1 MFASLLQAAVALSC
15 AALALAT
22 LSGRPLVTSR
32 IRAQRP
38 LRWVWGVPTTLAAAA
53 LFAAIWIP
61 FFTFFAASALIV
73 LMLAALATMLLQGRR
88 GGGVGWLAVLLVC
101 IVAVGALQ
109 PLGLKVLA
117 LPKADVLPHAPVS
130 AARVVKTYGP
140 GMWFEGIAAAPDGT
154 LYLAQ
159 NTGENYATGDKS
171 HVHASVIARAPDG
184 SERVFFTLPQGST
197 AGVMAIAANGTIY
210 MAGTGANRGL
220 WRIEPNGTGRLFA
233 PLPKGAWPNGV
244 TLGPDGNVYVADAAL
259 GTIWRVDPRS
269 GAAAKAYE
277 GDVLRARTYIALPP
291 GANGLHFF
299 GRDLYVT
306 VSDAG
311 TLLKFHL
318 GDDGRLAAP
327 TVAARGVPADDFAI
341 DSHGAVFLT
350 THIYNQLVRVDADGR
365 RTVIADAAQGVIGA
379 TDAVFGTGPDDRDT
393 LYLVTDGGALA
404 TGDAAARGTLVAL
417 SVGTH

>member
-1 MFASLLQAAVALSC
+1 MFASLLQAAVALSS
-15 AALALAT
+15 AALAIAA
-22 LSGRPLVTSR
+22 LSGRPIVTSR
-32 IRAQRP
+32 LHAPRP
-38 LRWVWGVPTTLAAAA
+38 LRWVWGTLALLAAAA

-61 FFTFFAASALIV
+61 FFTFFAASALT
-73 LMLAALATMLLQGRR
+73 LMVVVALATLLLQGQRQSA
-88 GGGVGWLAVLLVC
+88 GALGALLVGL
-101 IVAVGALQ
+101 IAVGALQ

-117 LPKADVLPHAPVS
+117 LPKADTLPHAPVR

-140 GMWFEGIAAAPDGT
+140 GMWFEGIAAGPDGT

-171 HVHASVIARAPDG
+171 QVHASVIARAPNG

-197 AGVMAIAANGTIY
+197 AGVMAIAADGTIY
-210 MAGTGANRGL
+210 MAGTGGNRGV
-220 WRIEPNGTGRLFA
+220 WRIAPDGTGRLFA
-233 PLPKGAWPNGV
+233 PLPAGAWPNGV
-244 TLGPDGNVYVADAAL
+244 TLGPDGQLYVADASL
-259 GTIWRVDPRS
+259 GIIWRVDVRT
-269 GAAAKAYE
+269 GAATKAYE
-277 GDVLRARTYIALPP
+277 GNVLSARPYIALPP

-318 GDDGRLAAP
+318 GDDGRLEAP

-341 DSHGAVFLT
+341 DSHGSVYLT

-365 RTVIADAAQGVIGA
+365 RTVIADTAQGVVGA
-379 TDAVFGTGPDDRDT
+379 TDAVFGTGPTDRDT

>member
-1 MFASLLQAAVALSC
+1 MIASLLQAVVALSC
-15 AALALAT
+15 AVLAVAT
-22 LSGRPLVTSR
+22 LTGRAVITSR
-32 IRAQRP
+32 IRAPRP
-38 LRWVWGVPTTLAAAA
+38 VRWGWGALATLAAAA

-61 FFTFFAASALIV
+61 FFTFFAASLLAL
-73 LMLAALATMLLQGRR
+73 LTLAALTTVLLQGRR
-88 GGGVGWLAVLLVC
+88 SGGAGWLAVLLVGL
-101 IVAVGALQ
+101 VAVGALQ

-117 LPKADVLPHAPVS
+117 LPKADTLPHAPV
-130 AARVVKTYGP
+130 AAAKVVKTYGP
-140 GMWFEGIAAAPDGT
+140 GMWFEGIAAGPDGT

-171 HVHASVIARAPDG
+171 QVHASVIARAPDG
-184 SERVFFTLPQGST
+184 SERVFFRLPQGST
-197 AGVMAIAANGTIY
+197 AGVMAITADGTIY

-220 WRIEPNGTGRLFA
+220 WRISPDGSGHLFA
-233 PLPKGAWPNGV
+233 PLPAAAWPNGV
-244 TLGPDGNVYVADAAL
+244 TLGPDGQLYVADAAL
-259 GTIWRVDPRS
+259 GIIWRVDIRT
-269 GAAAKAYE
+269 GAATRAYE
-277 GDVLRARTYIALPP
+277 GDVLRARPYIALPP

-341 DSHGAVFLT
+341 DSHGAVYLT
-350 THIYNQLVRVDADGR
+350 THIYNQLVRVDADGHR
-365 RTVIADAAQGVIGA
+365 SVIADAAQGVVGA
-379 TDAVFGTGPDDRDT
+379 TDAVFGTGPSDRDT

-417 SVGTH
+417 SIGTH

>member
-1 MFASLLQAAVALSC
+1 MFASLLQAAVALFC
-15 AALALAT
+15 AALAMAA
-22 LSGRPLVTSR
+22 LSGRPLVTTR
-32 IRAQRP
+32 LRAPKP
-38 LRWVWGVPTTLAAAA
+38 LRWAWGALSTLAAVA

-61 FFTFFAASALIV
+61 FFTFFAAGALAL
-73 LMLAALATMLLQGRR
+73 LMVVALAALLWQGQRD
-88 GGGVGWLAVLLVC
+88 GTGSLGALLVGL
-101 IVAVGALQ
+101 VAVGALQ

-117 LPKADVLPHAPVS
+117 LPKADTLPHAPVG

-140 GMWFEGIAAAPDGT
+140 GMWFEGIAAGPDGT

-171 HVHASVIARAPDG
+171 QVHASVIARAPDG
-184 SERVFFTLPQGST
+184 RERVFFTLPQGST
-197 AGVMAIAANGTIY
+197 AGVMAIAADGTLY
-210 MAGTGANRGL
+210 MAGTGANRGV
-220 WRIEPNGTGRLFA
+220 WRIAPDGSGRLFA
-233 PLPKGAWPNGV
+233 PLPAGAWPNGV
-244 TLGPDGNVYVADAAL
+244 TFGPDGQLYVADAAL
-259 GTIWRVDPRS
+259 GTIWRVDPRT
-269 GAAAKAYE
+269 GAVARAYE
-277 GDVLRARTYIALPP
+277 GKVLSARPYIALPP

-299 GRDLYVT
+299 GCDLYVT

-341 DSHGAVFLT
+341 DSRGSVYLT

-365 RTVIADAAQGVIGA
+365 RTVIADADQGVVGA
-379 TDAVFGTGPDDRDT
+379 TDAVFGTGPNDRDT

-417 SVGTH
+417 SIGTH